1 VNSRLSI
8 MIVTDAWRPQVNGVA
23 RTMEML
29 DVELRALGVRAQFL
43 TPDGYRQ
50 LPMPGYPEIRIAMA
64 SPWSVSRAIEQARPD
79 AVHIATEGPLG
90 ILARIHCRRVG
101 RLFTTCYHTR
111 YPEYVAART
120 RAPLALTYAALRR
133 FHNGAEATM
142 VSSNALKAELAARGF
157 RNLVVWRRGVETN
170 LFSSAQ
176 PAALDLPRP
185 IFLNVGRLATDK
197 NVDAFLSLDLPGSKV
212 VIGDGPDRARLQ
224 AAYPDAHFLGQK
236 FGRELASLYAA
247 ADVFVFP
254 SMTDTYGLVMLEA
267 LAAGA
272 PVAAFDVTG
281 PREVIGESGCGI
293 LSSDLRE
300 ATLKALELNRD
311 RCRAYGAMHTI
322 RGSAEHFLDIVMT
335 AVGAGGDET
344 VAAVRRFS
352 ALAARHGLGSA
363 KSVSGV
369 IGGAIPD
376 APRSS

>member
-1 VNSRLSI
+1 
-8 MIVTDAWRPQVNGVA
+8 
-23 RTMEML
+23 
-29 DVELRALGVRAQFL
+29 
-43 TPDGYRQ
+43 
-50 LPMPGYPEIRIAMA
+50 
-64 SPWSVSRAIEQARPD
+64 
-79 AVHIATEGPLG
+79 
-90 ILARIHCRRVG
+90 
-101 RLFTTCYHTR
+101 
-111 YPEYVAART
+111 
-120 RAPLALTYAALRR
+120 LTYAALRR

-224 AAYPDAHFLGQK
+224 ATYPDAYFLGQK

-322 RGSAEHFLDIVMT
+322 RGSVEHFLDIVMT

-352 ALAARHGLGSA
+352 ALAARHGLGST

-369 IGGAIPD
+369 VGGAIPS

>member
-1 VNSRLSI
+1 
-8 MIVTDAWRPQVNGVA
+8 M
-23 RTMEML
+23 
-29 DVELRALGVRAQFL
+29 
-43 TPDGYRQ
+43 
-50 LPMPGYPEIRIAMA
+50 
-64 SPWSVSRAIEQARPD
+64 
-79 AVHIATEGPLG
+79 HIATEGPLG

-157 RNLVVWRRGVETN
+157 RNLFVWRRGVETN

-212 VIGDGPDRARLQ
+212 VIGDGPDHARLE
-224 AAYPDAHFLGQK
+224 ATYPDAHFLGQK

-267 LAAGA
+267 LAAGT

-281 PREVIGESGCGI
+281 PREIIGESGCGI

-311 RCRAYGAMHTI
+311 RCRGYGAMHTI

-369 IGGAIPD
+369 IGGAIPG